1 MTPDQLITFAAVAEH
16 RNISRAAVALH
27 LSQPAVSGQLRQLQD
42 EFGEPLYLRDGRG
55 VRLTPAGEQLASY
68 ATRLRDTWRQAH
80 AYRDALRG
88 LEQGTLRIGAS
99 TTPASYLLPYL
110 IADFRRNYP
119 DVTLHTA
126 DGNTTEI
133 IGALAS
139 VDIAMIEGP
148 VGEDLPPDTAVH
160 AWREDEIVAIMPR
173 THPLAVAL
181 AQAGGSGTA
190 GEAAGAGGFGVAGEA
205 GGGTPG
211 VAGGRTLGAVGGGTS
226 GAVEGGTSGAVEGGT
241 SGAVGG
247 GTPGTAE
254 GGSPQAAESGAGI
267 NGGRAELAAFGP
279 YPLVLREAG
288 SGVRQIVE
296 RAFARAG
303 VPMRVAL
310 EIAGVE
316 GVKEA
321 VRAGMGIGF
330 VSAMSMRHEDGALR
344 LFSLSPEPL
353 TRRLSILVPHA
364 SAPSRVVEQFL
375 ALCLADGA

>member
-1 MTPDQLITFAAVAEH
+1 MTPNQLITFAAIAEH
-16 RNISRAAVALH
+16 LNISRAAVALH

-42 EFGEPLYLRDGRG
+42 EFGEPLYQREGRG

-68 ATRLRDTWRQAH
+68 AARLRDTWRQAH

-88 LEQGTLRIGAS
+88 LEQGTLRIGAT

-110 IADFRRNYP
+110 IADFHRRYP
-119 DVTLHTA
+119 DVALHTA
-126 DGNTTEI
+126 DGNTTDI
-133 IGALAS
+133 VGALGS
-139 VDIAMIEGP
+139 VDIALIEGP
-148 VGEDLPPDTAVH
+148 VGADLPPDTAVH

-173 THPLAVAL
+173 AYPLAAS
-181 AQAGGSGTA
+181 A
-190 GEAAGAGGFGVAGEA
+190 
-205 GGGTPG
+205 
-211 VAGGRTLGAVGGGTS
+211 
-226 GAVEGGTSGAVEGGT
+226 
-241 SGAVGG
+241 
-247 GTPGTAE
+247 
-254 GGSPQAAESGAGI
+254 SGAGVD
-267 NGGRAELAAFGP
+267 LAALGAE
-279 YPLVLREAG
+279 PLIVREAG

-344 LFSLSPEPL
+344 VFSLSPEPL
-353 TRRLSILVPHA
+353 TRRLSIVVPHA
-364 SAPSRVVEQFL
+364 SAPSRVVQQFL

>member
-27 LSQPAVSGQLRQLQD
+27 LSQPAVSGQLRQLQE
-42 EFGEPLYLRDGRG
+42 EFGEPLYQRDGRG

-110 IADFRRNYP
+110 IADFHRRYP
-119 DVTLHTA
+119 DVSVHTA
-126 DGNTTEI
+126 NGNTSEI
-133 IGALAS
+133 VSALGS

-148 VGEDLPPDTAVH
+148 VGADLPPDTAVH

-173 THPLAVAL
+173 SHPLA
-181 AQAGGSGTA
+181 QACD
-190 GEAAGAGGFGVAGEA
+190 
-205 GGGTPG
+205 
-211 VAGGRTLGAVGGGTS
+211 GGRV
-226 GAVEGGTSGAVEGGT
+226 
-241 SGAVGG
+241 
-247 GTPGTAE
+247 
-254 GGSPQAAESGAGI
+254 
-267 NGGRAELAAFGP
+267 ELAAFGAH
-279 YPLVLREAG
+279 PLVLREAG

-330 VSAMSMRHEDGALR
+330 VSGMSMRHENGALC
-344 LFSLSPEPL
+344 LMSLSPEPL

-375 ALCLADGA
+375 ALCLADSGEQGAA

>member
-110 IADFRRNYP
+110 IADFHRRYP
-119 DVTLHTA
+119 EVTLHTA

-133 IGALAS
+133 VGALGS

-148 VGEDLPPDTAVH
+148 VGADLPPDTAVH

-173 THPLAVAL
+173 THPLA
-181 AQAGGSGTA
+181 QAV
-190 GEAAGAGGFGVAGEA
+190 GAGRENG
-205 GGGTPG
+205 
-211 VAGGRTLGAVGGGTS
+211 
-226 GAVEGGTSGAVEGGT
+226 
-241 SGAVGG
+241 
-247 GTPGTAE
+247 
-254 GGSPQAAESGAGI
+254 QGI
-267 NGGRAELAAFGP
+267 NGERVELTAFGP
-279 YPLVLREAG
+279 HPLVLREAG

-330 VSAMSMRHEDGALR
+330 VSAMSMRHEDGALCR
-344 LFSLSPEPL
+344 CSLGPEAL

-375 ALCLADGA
+375 ALCLVDGT

>member
-42 EFGEPLYLRDGRG
+42 EFGEPLYQRDGRG

-88 LEQGTLRIGAS
+88 MESGTLRVGAS

-110 IADFRRNYP
+110 IAAFHRRYP
-119 DVTLHTA
+119 DVTLHTT
-126 DGNTTEI
+126 DGNTAEI
-133 IGALAS
+133 VGALAS
-139 VDIAMIEGP
+139 LDIAMVEGP
-148 VGEDLPPDTAVH
+148 VGADLPPDTAVQ
-160 AWREDEIVAIMPR
+160 AWRQDEIVAIMPR
-173 THPLAVAL
+173 THPLAL
-181 AQAGGSGTA
+181 AAGVGTA
-190 GEAAGAGGFGVAGEA
+190 TAAA
-205 GGGTPG
+205 G
-211 VAGGRTLGAVGGGTS
+211 VAGGA
-226 GAVEGGTSGAVEGGT
+226 
-241 SGAVGG
+241 
-247 GTPGTAE
+247 GTA
-254 GGSPQAAESGAGI
+254 AGRI
-267 NGGRAELAAFGP
+267 ELAALGAHS
-279 YPLVLREAG
+279 LVLREAG

-330 VSAMSMRHEDGALR
+330 VSAMSMRHEGGALC

-353 TRRLSILVPHA
+353 TRHFSILIPHA
-364 SAPSRVVEQFL
+364 SAPSRVVERFL
-375 ALCLADGA
+375 ALTSDDAG

>member
-16 RNISRAAVALH
+16 LNISRAAVALH

-42 EFGEPLYLRDGRG
+42 EFGEPLYQREGRG

-68 ATRLRDTWRQAH
+68 AARLRDTWRQAH

-88 LEQGTLRIGAS
+88 LEQGTLRIGAT

-110 IADFRRNYP
+110 IADFHRRYP
-119 DVTLHTA
+119 DVALHTA
-126 DGNTTEI
+126 DGNTTDI
-133 IGALAS
+133 VGALGS
-139 VDIAMIEGP
+139 VDIALIEGP
-148 VGEDLPPDTAVH
+148 VGADLPPDTAVH

-173 THPLAVAL
+173 AHPLAAS
-181 AQAGGSGTA
+181 AQ
-190 GEAAGAGGFGVAGEA
+190 GAGVDLAA
-205 GGGTPG
+205 
-211 VAGGRTLGAVGGGTS
+211 LGA
-226 GAVEGGTSGAVEGGT
+226 E
-241 SGAVGG
+241 
-247 GTPGTAE
+247 
-254 GGSPQAAESGAGI
+254 
-267 NGGRAELAAFGP
+267 
-279 YPLVLREAG
+279 PLIVREAG

-344 LFSLSPEPL
+344 VFSLSPEPF
-353 TRRLSILVPHA
+353 TRRLSIVVPHA
-364 SAPSRVVEQFL
+364 SAPSRVVQQFL

>member
-68 ATRLRDTWRQAH
+68 AMRLRDTWRQAH

-110 IADFRRNYP
+110 IADFHRRYP

-133 IGALAS
+133 VSALGS
-139 VDIAMIEGP
+139 VDIALIEGP

-173 THPLAVAL
+173 THPLAAR
-181 AQAGGSGTA
+181 AQGDGADKA
-190 GEAAGAGGFGVAGEA
+190 VKAVKAAGVGGFGVS
-205 GGGTPG
+205 GT
-211 VAGGRTLGAVGGGTS
+211 V
-226 GAVEGGTSGAVEGGT
+226 
-241 SGAVGG
+241 
-247 GTPGTAE
+247 
-254 GGSPQAAESGAGI
+254 ESGADI
-267 NGGRAELAAFGP
+267 NTGRAELAAFGP
-279 YPLVLREAG
+279 HPLVLREAG

-330 VSAMSMRHEDGALR
+330 VSAMSMRHEDGALCR
-344 LFSLSPEPL
+344 VSLSPEPL

-375 ALCLADGA
+375 ALCLADGP

>member
-42 EFGEPLYLRDGRG
+42 EFGEPLYQRDGRG

-68 ATRLRDTWRQAH
+68 ATRLRDIWRQAH

-110 IADFRRNYP
+110 MTDFHRRYP
-119 DVTLHTA
+119 HVSVHTA
-126 DGNTTEI
+126 NGNTAEI
-133 IGALAS
+133 VGALGS

-148 VGEDLPPDTAVH
+148 VGADLPPDTAVH
-160 AWREDEIVAIMPR
+160 AWREDEIVAIVPR
-173 THPLAVAL
+173 SHPL
-181 AQAGGSGTA
+181 AQAGD
-190 GEAAGAGGFGVAGEA
+190 
-205 GGGTPG
+205 
-211 VAGGRTLGAVGGGTS
+211 GR
-226 GAVEGGTSGAVEGGT
+226 
-241 SGAVGG
+241 
-247 GTPGTAE
+247 
-254 GGSPQAAESGAGI
+254 
-267 NGGRAELAAFGP
+267 RAELAAFGAH
-279 YPLVLREAG
+279 PLVLREAG

-296 RAFARAG
+296 RAFVRAG

-330 VSAMSMRHEDGALR
+330 VSAMSMRHENGALC
-344 LFSLSPEPL
+344 LLSLSPEPL
-353 TRRLSILVPHA
+353 TRRFSILVPHA

-375 ALCLADGA
+375 ALCLADGG

>member
-1 MTPDQLITFAAVAEH
+1 MDTFSEMTPDQLITFAAVAEH

-42 EFGEPLYLRDGRG
+42 EFGEPLYQRDGRG

-110 IADFRRNYP
+110 IAEFHRRYP
-119 DVTLHTA
+119 DVTVHTA
-126 DGNTTEI
+126 NGNTTEI
-133 IGALAS
+133 VGALGS
-139 VDIAMIEGP
+139 VDIAMVEGP
-148 VGEDLPPDTAVH
+148 AGDLPPDTAVH

-173 THPLAVAL
+173 SHPLAQVD
-181 AQAGGSGTA
+181 S
-190 GEAAGAGGFGVAGEA
+190 
-205 GGGTPG
+205 
-211 VAGGRTLGAVGGGTS
+211 GGR
-226 GAVEGGTSGAVEGGT
+226 
-241 SGAVGG
+241 
-247 GTPGTAE
+247 
-254 GGSPQAAESGAGI
+254 I
-267 NGGRAELAAFGP
+267 ELAVFGA
-279 YPLVLREAG
+279 YPLVLREEG
-288 SGVRQIVE
+288 SGVRQTVE
-296 RAFARAG
+296 REFARAG

-321 VRAGMGIGF
+321 VRAGMGVGF
-330 VSAMSMRHEDGALR
+330 VSAMSMRHENGALR
-344 LFSLSPEPL
+344 MLSLSPQPL

-375 ALCLADGA
+375 AMCVAEGDA

>member
-16 RNISRAAVALH
+16 RNISRAALALH
-27 LSQPAVSGQLRQLQD
+27 LSQPAVSGQLRQLQE
-42 EFGEPLYLRDGRG
+42 EFGESLYQRDGRG
-55 VRLTPAGEQLASY
+55 IKLTPAGEQLASY
-68 ATRLRDTWRQAH
+68 AARLRDTWRQAH

-110 IADFRRNYP
+110 IAAFQRRYP
-119 DVTLHTA
+119 EVALHTA
-126 DGNTTEI
+126 GGNTSDI
-133 IGALAS
+133 VGALGS

-148 VGEDLPPDTAVH
+148 VGVDLPPDTAVH
-160 AWREDEIVAIMPR
+160 AWREDEIVAIVPR
-173 THPLAVAL
+173 SHPLA
-181 AQAGGSGTA
+181 QP
-190 GEAAGAGGFGVAGEA
+190 GEA
-205 GGGTPG
+205 GQ
-211 VAGGRTLGAVGGGTS
+211 AGS
-226 GAVEGGTSGAVEGGT
+226 
-241 SGAVGG
+241 
-247 GTPGTAE
+247 
-254 GGSPQAAESGAGI
+254 
-267 NGGRAELAAFGP
+267 RADLATVSA
-279 YPLVLREAG
+279 YPLVVREAG

-296 RAFARAG
+296 RAFAHAG

-330 VSAMSMRHEDGALR
+330 VSAMSMRHETGALC
-344 LFSLSPEPL
+344 LLSLSPAPL

-375 ALCLADGA
+375 ALCLAEES

>member
-42 EFGEPLYLRDGRG
+42 EFGEPLYQREGRG
-55 VRLTPAGEQLASY
+55 VRLTPAGDQLASY

-88 LEQGTLRIGAS
+88 LESGTLRVGAS

-110 IADFRRNYP
+110 IAGFHRLYP
-119 DVTLHTA
+119 DVTVHTT
-126 DGNTTEI
+126 DGNTADI
-133 IGALAS
+133 VGALAS
-139 VDIAMIEGP
+139 LDIAMVEGP
-148 VGEDLPPDTAVH
+148 VGVDLSPDTAVQP
-160 AWREDEIVAIMPR
+160 WREDEIVAIMPR
-173 THPLAVAL
+173 SHPLMQTEGAEARAV
-181 AQAGGSGTA
+181 T
-190 GEAAGAGGFGVAGEA
+190 
-205 GGGTPG
+205 
-211 VAGGRTLGAVGGGTS
+211 GR
-226 GAVEGGTSGAVEGGT
+226 
-241 SGAVGG
+241 
-247 GTPGTAE
+247 
-254 GGSPQAAESGAGI
+254 I
-267 NGGRAELAAFGP
+267 ELAALGAH
-279 YPLVLREAG
+279 PLVLREAG
-288 SGVRQIVE
+288 SGVRQMVE

-330 VSAMSMRHEDGALR
+330 VSAMSMRHEGGALC

-353 TRRLSILVPHA
+353 TRRFSILIPHA
-364 SAPSRVVEQFL
+364 SAPSRVVERFL
-375 ALCLADGA
+375 ALTADDER

>member
-42 EFGEPLYLRDGRG
+42 EFGEPLYQRDGRG

-88 LEQGTLRIGAS
+88 MEQGTLRIGAS

-110 IADFRRNYP
+110 IADFHRRYP
-119 DVTLHTA
+119 DVSLHTA

-133 IGALAS
+133 VGALDS

-148 VGEDLPPDTAVH
+148 VGSDLPPDTAVH

-173 THPLAVAL
+173 AHPM
-181 AQAGGSGTA
+181 AQPGG
-190 GEAAGAGGFGVAGEA
+190 E
-205 GGGTPG
+205 
-211 VAGGRTLGAVGGGTS
+211 GGRV
-226 GAVEGGTSGAVEGGT
+226 
-241 SGAVGG
+241 
-247 GTPGTAE
+247 
-254 GGSPQAAESGAGI
+254 Q
-267 NGGRAELAAFGP
+267 LAACGAH
-279 YPLVLREAG
+279 PLVLREAG

-330 VSAMSMRHEDGALR
+330 VSAMSMRHEDGALC

-364 SAPSRVVEQFL
+364 SAPSRVVERFL
-375 ALCLADGA
+375 ALCLASSP

>member
-68 ATRLRDTWRQAH
+68 ASRLRDTWRQAH

-110 IADFRRNYP
+110 IADFHRHYP

-133 IGALAS
+133 VGALGS

-148 VGEDLPPDTAVH
+148 VGSDLPPDTAVH

-173 THPLAVAL
+173 THPLAVAQAQAQAQ
-181 AQAGGSGTA
+181 AQAGGA
-190 GEAAGAGGFGVAGEA
+190 GRAVAAARVD
-205 GGGTPG
+205 GGG
-211 VAGGRTLGAVGGGTS
+211 VS
-226 GAVEGGTSGAVEGGT
+226 GAVEAGA
-241 SGAVGG
+241 A
-247 GTPGTAE
+247 
-254 GGSPQAAESGAGI
+254 I
-267 NGGRAELAAFGP
+267 NGGRVELAALGP
-279 YPLVLREAG
+279 HPLVLREAG

-330 VSAMSMRHEDGALR
+330 VSAMSMRHEDGALC

-375 ALCLADGA
+375 ALCLADGP

>member
-42 EFGEPLYLRDGRG
+42 EFGEPLYQRDGRG
-55 VRLTPAGEQLASY
+55 VRLTPAGEQLANY
-68 ATRLRDTWRQAH
+68 ATRLRETWRQAH

-110 IADFRRNYP
+110 IADFHRRYP
-119 DVTLHTA
+119 DVSVHTA

-133 IGALAS
+133 VGALGS

-148 VGEDLPPDTAVH
+148 AGADLPPDTAVH
-160 AWREDEIVAIMPR
+160 AWREDEIVAIVPR
-173 THPLAVAL
+173 SHPLA
-181 AQAGGSGTA
+181 
-190 GEAAGAGGFGVAGEA
+190 
-205 GGGTPG
+205 
-211 VAGGRTLGAVGGGTS
+211 
-226 GAVEGGTSGAVEGGT
+226 
-241 SGAVGG
+241 
-247 GTPGTAE
+247 
-254 GGSPQAAESGAGI
+254 QAAQEAPEGAC
-267 NGGRAELAAFGP
+267 GRVELAAFGA

-288 SGVRQIVE
+288 SGVRQSVE

-303 VPMRVAL
+303 VPMRVVL

-330 VSAMSMRHEDGALR
+330 VSAMSMRHENGALCM
-344 LFSLSPEPL
+344 LSLSPEPL
-353 TRRLSILVPHA
+353 TRRLSILVPYA

-375 ALCLADGA
+375 ALCLAYGG